1 MISLTYPATI
11 QSDIRRTV
19 TRRRAAAPATRREG
33 GVLEPV
39 RLLPL
44 GGPRNNRRKRGEA
57 AASDAV
63 PGVLL
68 RGAGIVAVAVAARA
82 VRVAEEPLSA
92 GRRRAAQIDES

>member
-1 MISLTYPATI
+1 M
-11 QSDIRRTV
+11 QSNTRRTV

-44 GGPRNNRRKRGEA
+44 GGPGNNRRKRGE

-68 RGAGIVAVAVAARA
+68 RGAGIVAVPVAAPA

>member
-44 GGPRNNRRKRGEA
+44 GGPGNNRRKRGEA

-68 RGAGIVAVAVAARA
+68 RGAGIVAVAART